1 MISDSVANCHS
12 GDSFGV
18 IVTQQQLQKQQQK
31 LQQQTEEP
39 SHLPR
44 PLKLPT
50 RFTLREY
57 KTFQILG
64 GGIGGSSLLP
74 GRNPAEGQW
83 QDTVLEQQQK
93 PFSAKR
99 KRATNMEVCNTRMFD
114 AS

>member
-1 MISDSVANCHS
+1 MISNSVANCHS

-31 LQQQTEEP
+31 LQQTEEP
-39 SHLPR
+39 SHVPR

-50 RFTLREY
+50 RSTQREY

-64 GGIGGSSLLP
+64 GGFGGPSLLP

-99 KRATNMEVCNTRMFD
+99 KTATNMGVCNTRMFD